1 MAENESTTKVEDQN
15 QENSPEENSEELLS
29 LDNLDSIL
37 AEEDPEFAK
46 SLGEIGPI
54 DPNAAE
60 IDSDG
65 AYTIEDEKKLWLK
78 GSAFRQKLAKSFPFL
93 PSLSFKLKIQR
104 AALRLKWID
113 AKEKLR
119 IGIKAAGPA
128 TLKAIKSGLGKVK
141 EAVGTGLAAFKEFS
155 LVKKLAFVGLIAA
168 TFAAVFVGYKAI
180 NHKLLPEDQDL
191 FLPSLEEWAQAKYL
205 YDSKE
210 EPMESFYDSTR
221 TSQNMIEMK
230 KIVANIRT
238 SKNSG
243 PNPMAAMEFYL
254 EGTVAEV
261 VVEIKDRE
269 PEMKDLFLRTIE
281 DMTYDQMASGEGKQ
295 LLCDRLRKDI
305 NKVLTTGKVRR
316 VFIKTAIVKP

>member
-1 MAENESTTKVEDQN
+1 MAENESTTKVEDHN
-15 QENSPEENSEELLS
+15 KENSPEETSEELLS

-54 DPNAAE
+54 DPNSQ

-65 AYTIEDEKKLWLK
+65 TYTVDDEKKLWAK
-78 GSAFRQKLAKSFPFL
+78 GSALRQKILKVFPFL
-93 PSLSFKLKIQR
+93 PSLSYKIKMQR
-104 AALRLKWID
+104 SALRLKWID
-113 AKEKLR
+113 TKEKLR
-119 IGIKAAGPA
+119 VGIKAAGPA
-128 TLKAIKSGLGKVK
+128 TLKAIKAGLGKIK
-141 EAVGTGLAAFKEFS
+141 DGIGAGLAAFKEFS
-155 LVKKLAFVGLIAA
+155 LVKKLAFVGLVAA
-168 TFAAVFVGYKAI
+168 TVVACIVGYKAA

-205 YDSKE
+205 YDTKE
-210 EPMESFYDSTR
+210 EQMESFYDSTR

-230 KIVANIRT
+230 KIVANIRP
-238 SKNSG
+238 SKSSG
-243 PNPMAAMEFYL
+243 PNPMAAMEFYV

-281 DMTYDQMASGEGKQ
+281 EMNYDQMASGEGKQ

-316 VFIKTAIVKP
+316 IFIKTAIVKP